1 LKERVHKPCA
11 AAATFSAVFKLFKLL
26 QKQNFKVCNF
36 YDFSHKFNFS
46 KFKPA
51 RSTLTNMIESMKVGS
66 KNTNLIENSLKRSN
80 TNNKKKTKTVNF
92 KTGDKKKCDGKH
104 LKT

>member
-11 AAATFSAVFKLFKLL
+11 AAATFSAVIKLFKLL

-36 YDFSHKFNFS
+36 YDFSLKFNFS
-46 KFKPA
+46 KFKPV

-66 KNTNLIENSLKRSN
+66 KNTTLIENNLKRSN
-80 TNNKKKTKTVNF
+80 TNNKEKTIQLT
-92 KTGDKKKCDGKH
+92 
-104 LKT
+104 LKQ